1 MRIAIIGAGVG
12 GRALYRLLE
21 IEGGNDVEIF
31 DIEQT
36 NKCGIS
42 TCGWGVCTQDF
53 YKVHKDLQMRV
64 QTIRHRYDVLQVDGM
79 EVTCDLCTFDKPS
92 FLDQICSPKHVIRDP
107 PELAEY
113 DLIVDATGS
122 ARVILPPI
130 TDDLK
135 ITCRQAKYKTRTAGK
150 IAIFPSTSVGY
161 AWIFP
166 LSDSMVHIGQGLMK
180 WDQSTGTPMETYKAK
195 LQCDVHGERPECAC
209 VSDVRLLTPSY
220 CRPIVHKNVVGVGE
234 SVGCVGPMCG
244 AGIIPAI
251 QSAVLLADNIDDL
264 QRYEQMLISDFSF
277 LDREVRIV
285 RKLDAGRRLSLI
297 DLAVLYRNCRQF
309 GISPGWRELIKIMKM
324 LGGRLM

>member
-31 DIEQT
+31 DIKQT
-36 NKCGIS
+36 TECGIS

-53 YKVHKDLQMRV
+53 RKVHEDLQMQV
-64 QTIRHRYDVLQVDGM
+64 QTIMHRYDVLHVNDM
-79 EVTCDLCTFDKPS
+79 VVPCDLCTFDKPR
-92 FLDQICSPKHVIRDP
+92 FLDQICHPKHVIRDP

-122 ARVILPPI
+122 ARAILPPI
-130 TDDLK
+130 IDDLK
-135 ITCRQAKYKTRTAGK
+135 ITCRQAKYRTSATGK

-166 LSDSMVHIGQGLMK
+166 ISDSMVHIGQGAMK
-180 WDQSTGTPMETYKAK
+180 WDPALGIPPETHKAK
-195 LQCDVHGERPECAC
+195 SQCGVYGERPECAC
-209 VSDVRLLTPSY
+209 MSEVRLLTPSY
-220 CRPIVHKNVVGVGE
+220 CTPIVHKNVVGVGE
-234 SVGCVGPMCG
+234 AAGCVGPMCG
-244 AGIIPAI
+244 AGVIPAI
-251 QSAVLLADNIDDL
+251 RSAVLLADNIDDL
-264 QRYEQMLISDFSF
+264 QRYEQMMISDFSF

-297 DLAVLYRNCRQF
+297 DLACLYRNCRRF
-309 GISPGWRELIKIMKM
+309 GIFPGGRELVKILKM
-324 LGGRLM
+324 LGGRFV

>member
-12 GRALYRLLE
+12 GRSLYRLLE

-42 TCGWGVCTQDF
+42 SCGWGVRTRDF
-53 YKVHKDLQMRV
+53 RKAAVDLQMNI
-64 QTIRHRYDVLQVDGM
+64 QTITHRYDVLQVDGM
-79 EVTCDLCTFDKPS
+79 AVPCDLCTFDKPR
-92 FLDQICSPKHVIRDP
+92 FLDQICDPKNVIRDP
-107 PELAEY
+107 PKLEEY

-122 ARVILPPI
+122 ARAILPPI
-130 TDDLK
+130 TADLK
-135 ITCRQAKYKTRTAGK
+135 ITCRQAKYRTSSSPE

-166 LSDSMVHIGQGLMK
+166 LSDSMVHIGQGMMK
-180 WDQSTGTPMETYKAK
+180 WDPTIGIPMGNYKAK

-234 SVGCVGPMCG
+234 AVGCVGPMCG

-277 LDREVRIV
+277 LDREVRIIM
-285 RKLDAGRRLSLI
+285 KLDAGRRLSLI
-297 DLAVLYRNCRQF
+297 DLACLYRNCRQF
-309 GISPGWRELIKIMKM
+309 GISPGWRELITIMKM

>member
-31 DIEQT
+31 DIKQT
-36 NKCGIS
+36 TKCGIS
-42 TCGWGVCTQDF
+42 PCGWGVRMGDF
-53 YKVHKDLQMRV
+53 LNVHEDLQMQV
-64 QTIRHRYDVLQVDGM
+64 QTIRRCYCVLQVDGM
-79 EVTCDLCTFDKPS
+79 DVPCSLCTFDKPR
-92 FLDQICSPKHVIRDP
+92 FMDQMCHPKHVIREP

-122 ARVILPPI
+122 ARAILPPI

-135 ITCRQAKYKTRTAGK
+135 ITCRQAKYRTSATGR

-161 AWIFP
+161 AWGFP
-166 LSDSMVHIGQGLMK
+166 ISDSMVHIGQGAMK
-180 WDQSTGTPMETYKAK
+180 WDPSLGIPPETDKAK
-195 LQCDVHGERPECAC
+195 SQYDVYGESPECAC
-209 VSDVRLLTPSY
+209 ISDVRLLTPRY
-220 CRPIVHKNVVGVGE
+220 CTPIVHKNVVGVGE
-234 SVGCVGPMCG
+234 AAGCVGPMCG
-244 AGIIPAI
+244 AGVIPAI
-251 QSAVLLADNIDDL
+251 RSAVLLADNIDDL

-297 DLAVLYRNCRQF
+297 DLACLYRNCRRF
-309 GISPGWRELIKIMKM
+309 GISPGWRELVKILKM
-324 LGGRLM
+324 LGGRFM